1 MPFLLWSMYTCNSC
15 CHCFAMSDSGI
26 VKSIAGRASSR
37 VLEAVMSPMSVEEGR
52 CVVAE
57 AVVL

>member
-1 MPFLLWSMYTCNSC
+1 
-15 CHCFAMSDSGI
+15 MSDSGI

-37 VLEAVMSPMSVEEGR
+37 VLEAVMSPMLVEEGR